1 MAAQASPSAVNAPA
15 RSDALMA
22 VGLFAFMLALDN
34 AVGVWVLQGA
44 PLMGDAADY
53 FERALQLLHGVDNGR
68 AHYWPPGGPY
78 LLEGLLWLSGRA
90 DAAWAQ
96 VLMSIMSALTT
107 AVVFLLAARVSGQ
120 RKVAWLAALC
130 HGLSPTTLWMARQSE
145 SHTFCAM
152 WVALAALFAV
162 RYAQRRGYLSLLLAA
177 LSLGMLV
184 LTRPGSAL
192 LALALAG
199 LPLLLALLGRRT
211 GTRLPWSHAL
221 PQSLMVVVAVL
232 AMLWPTLQF
241 NHARGAGWVLST
253 NNERNFFLG
262 NNPYTHPYKTGHMA
276 QRELSSLPPDV
287 QAYLTRHYQAADP
300 RAAMLQ
306 SSKEFILQEPGQF
319 VRRCANRFANFWTF
333 DYEQG
338 RRLQLFLEPYGRV
351 AVAPMAL
358 QAVYSFALIALMLL
372 GLPVLLRSGQAAW
385 ALSALFVCLLYQA
398 PHVVAFSSPVY
409 RSGLAPLICLL
420 AAWGLVLMRSG
431 ASSTASGGALGG
443 RWQRR
448 AYAAAVLIGL
458 LAINAQAAYYLVKL
472 R

>member
-1 MAAQASPSAVNAPA
+1 LAA
-15 RSDALMA
+15 
-22 VGLFAFMLALDN
+22 LALFIGMLLLNN
-34 AVGVWVLQGA
+34 AVGIWVLQGA

-53 FERALQLLHGVDNGR
+53 FERALQLLNGVDNGR

-78 LLEGLLWLSGRA
+78 LLEGLLRLTGRA
-90 DAAWAQ
+90 DGAWAQ
-96 VLMSIMSALTT
+96 VLMSGISALTT
-107 AVVFLLAARVSGQ
+107 AVVFLLALQVSGK
-120 RKVAWLAALC
+120 RSVAWAAALC
-130 HGLSPTTLWMARQSE
+130 YGLSPTTLWMARQSE

-152 WVALAALFAV
+152 WVALIALFAV
-162 RYAQRRGYLSLLLAA
+162 RYVQRRGYLSLLLAA
-177 LSLGMLV
+177 VCLGMLV

-192 LALALAG
+192 LAAALAG
-199 LPLLLALLGRRT
+199 LPVLLAVL
-211 GTRLPWSHAL
+211 GTRSGMRLAWPHAL
-221 PQSLMVVVAVL
+221 LQSGMVAVAVM

-276 QRELSSLPPDV
+276 QRELADLPPDA
-287 QAYLTRHYQAADP
+287 QAYLKRHYQAADP

-306 SSKEFILQEPGQF
+306 SSKDFILLEPGQF
-319 VRRCANRFANFWTF
+319 IRRCANRFANFWTF

-351 AVAPMAL
+351 AMVPMAL
-358 QAVYSFALIALMLL
+358 QAVYSFVLVALMLL
-372 GLPVLLRSGQAAW
+372 GLPALWRAGQGAWVLAA
-385 ALSALFVCLLYQA
+385 LGVCLLYQA

-420 AAWGLVLMRSG
+420 AAWGLVTMRSG
-431 ASSTASGGALGG
+431 VSMRAAMSAALGG
-443 RWQRR
+443 TWRR
-448 AYAAAVLIGL
+448 KVYAAAVLIGL

>member
-1 MAAQASPSAVNAPA
+1 MATSASHPGMNSPA
-15 RSDALMA
+15 RSDALVA
-22 VGLFAFMLALDN
+22 IGLFVAMLLLN
-34 AVGVWVLQGA
+34 HVVGVYGLRGA
-44 PLMGDAADY
+44 PLMGDALDY
-53 FERALQLLHGVDNGR
+53 FDRAVQLLQGADNGK

-78 LLEGLLWLSGRA
+78 VLEVLFRLTGRA
-90 DAAWAQ
+90 DAMWAQ
-96 VLMSIMSALTT
+96 VLMSGMSALTT
-107 AVVFLLAARVSGQ
+107 AVAFLLASRVSGQ
-120 RKVAWLAALC
+120 RKVAWMAALFY
-130 HGLSPTTLWMARQSE
+130 GLSPTTLWMARQSE

-162 RYAQRRGYLSLLLAA
+162 RYVQRHGYLNLLLAA

-192 LALALAG
+192 LALALAA
-199 LPLLLALLGRRT
+199 LPMLLAALRQRT
-211 GTRLPWSHAL
+211 DVHLSWPHAL
-221 PQSLMVVVAVL
+221 LQSLMVGVAML

-276 QRELSSLPPDV
+276 QRELASLPPDV
-287 QAYLTRHYQAADP
+287 QAYLKRHYQAADP

-306 SSKEFILQEPGQF
+306 SSKDYILQEPVQF
-319 VRRCANRFANFWTF
+319 IRRCVNRFANFWTF

-338 RRLQLFLEPYGRV
+338 RRLQMFLEPHGRV

-358 QAVYSFALIALMLL
+358 QAVCSVALVALMWL
-372 GLPVLLRSGQAAW
+372 GLPVLLKAGQGAW

-409 RSGLAPLICLL
+409 RSGLGPLICLL
-420 AAWGLVLMRSG
+420 AAWGLVLARSG
-431 ASSTASGGALGG
+431 LLREEVGAVSAMG
-443 RWQRR
+443 WRR
-448 AYAAAVLIGL
+448 KVYTVVVLIGL

>member
-1 MAAQASPSAVNAPA
+1 MASLASPSGVNAPT

-22 VGLFAFMLALDN
+22 IGLFAFMLLLN
-34 AVGVWVLQGA
+34 NVVGIWVLQGA

-53 FERALQLLHGVDNGR
+53 FERALQLLNGMDNGR

-78 LLEGLLWLSGRA
+78 VLEGLLWLTGRT
-90 DAAWAQ
+90 DGGLVQ
-96 VLMSIMSALTT
+96 VLMSGMSALTT
-107 AVVFLLAARVSGQ
+107 AVVFLLALQVSG
-120 RKVAWLAALC
+120 RRSVAWLAALC
-130 HGLSPTTLWMARQSE
+130 YGLSPTTLWMARQSE

-162 RYAQRRGYLSLLLAA
+162 RYVQRRGYLSLLLAA
-177 LSLGMLV
+177 LCLGMLV

-192 LALALAG
+192 LAAALAG
-199 LPLLLALLGRRT
+199 LPMLLALLGART
-211 GTRLPWSHAL
+211 GIRLTWSHAL
-221 PQSLMVVVAVL
+221 LQSLVVCMAVL
-232 AMLWPTLQF
+232 VMLWPTLQF
-241 NHARGAGWVLST
+241 NQARGAGWVLST

-287 QAYLTRHYQAADP
+287 QAYLTRHYKAADP
-300 RAAMLQ
+300 RAEMLR
-306 SSKEFILQEPGQF
+306 SSKDYILQEPGQF
-319 VRRCANRFANFWTF
+319 IRRCANRFANFWTF

-338 RRLQLFLEPYGRV
+338 RRLQLFLEPYGRI

-372 GLPVLLRSGQAAW
+372 GLPALWRAGQGAW
-385 ALSALFVCLLYQA
+385 VLSALGVCLLYQA

-409 RSGLAPLICLL
+409 RSGLAPLICLI
-420 AAWGLVLMRSG
+420 AAWALVCTRSG
-431 ASSTASGGALGG
+431 EPAGVSGAVRGN
-443 RWQRR
+443 WRR
-448 AYAAAVLIGL
+448 QAYAATVLIGL